1 MPPAPLPVLLLGWN
15 EAPRTGEVVP
25 ELGPLVENLAPA
37 APLSVVVPHL
47 PATPLAQAAHVTSL
61 ADLTP
66 EQAFTPTPRKNLS
79 PAAWQRPAAP
89 YTGTAADGAAGPG
102 SENNAG
108 PNGASGGWSTPAA
121 PYLGATPGLPA
132 TAANAVL
139 TGVHGL
145 VADEERPPVIDQRAA
160 RVAVQQSVAA
170 LAETAEAPA
179 DTLLLHQDEFAQKE
193 AEPNTGEAADL
204 TQPIGT
210 QVSVSANAR
219 NAAYATFPEALA
231 VLGVDLAPD
240 ADLNFQVIQYARF
253 ATQQAL
259 QATFAVIY
267 APDWPTW
274 LAALEVRQQTGR
286 PLVLHVHSLAQERA
300 TPADRGW
307 ALELERLALR
317 RADLVLAAS
326 DELAHLLRTRYQL
339 APERLQVVEPTDP
352 DTLRR
357 VLQQLENRI
366 PGQQSVVP
374 FFPPTA

>member
-1 MPPAPLPVLLLGWN
+1 M
-15 EAPRTGEVVP
+15 
-25 ELGPLVENLAPA
+25 
-37 APLSVVVPHL
+37 APLSVLVPHL
-47 PATPLAQAAHVTSL
+47 PATPLAEAAHVTSL

-66 EQAFTPTPRKNLS
+66 EQALASAPLKNPH
-79 PAAWQRPAAP
+79 PAAWHRPAAP

-102 SENNAG
+102 NEPDASPG
-108 PNGASGGWSTPAA
+108 GTSGGWNTPAA
-121 PYLGATPGLPA
+121 PYLGATPGLPD
-132 TAANAVL
+132 TETNAVL
-139 TGVHGL
+139 TGAHGL
-145 VADEERPPVIDQRAA
+145 VADEERPPVIDQRATRA
-160 RVAVQQSVAA
+160 AVQQAVAA
-170 LAETAEAPA
+170 LAETTEAPA
-179 DTLLLHQDEFAQKE
+179 DTLLLNPDEFAQEE
-193 AEPNTGEAADL
+193 AEPSAAEAADL
-204 TQPIGT
+204 AQPAGT
-210 QVSVSANAR
+210 PDSVPETAFT
-219 NAAYATFPEALA
+219 AAQTTLPGALA

-259 QATFAVIY
+259 QDTFAVIY

-274 LAALEVRQQTGR
+274 LAALEIRQQTGR

-317 RADLVLAAS
+317 RADLILAAS
-326 DELAHLLRTRYQL
+326 DELAHRLRTRYQI
-339 APERLQVVEPTDP
+339 APERLQLVEPTDT

-374 FFPPTA
+374 LFPPTA